1 MDYAYLIA
9 EKTMAK
15 GSQKEV
21 SRRDFMKD
29 LGGGAIGAAII
40 STQILDPRLVEAATA
55 KFSIK
60 SGIKVQQLGGR
71 WKEIRKVTETILK
84 EFEDL
89 GAKQVNWRL
98 NESNTVEKKPV
109 FIDWLAAKEITN
121 RLAAK
126 SGVKDY
132 GEYRLGDSV
141 PSRVYSDGLDG
152 VGKNIVERDWD
163 CTQLL
168 NEKRVESRLL
178 VQKAGLM
185 HQKFI
190 GIIAEQEGKR
200 RCAGLLTI
208 SFEIRPAK
216 SDDVNARM
224 KQWASWP
231 KDLTSRERP
240 KSMLV
245 EFIERSLVLG
255 GPVV

>member
-1 MDYAYLIA
+1 
-9 EKTMAK
+9 
-15 GSQKEV
+15 
-21 SRRDFMKD
+21 MKD

-40 STQILDPRLVEAATA
+40 SAQILDPGPAEAATA

-60 SGIKVQQLGGR
+60 AGMKVQQLGSR

-84 EFEDL
+84 EFEAL

-98 NESNTVEKKPV
+98 NESNTGDRKPV
-109 FIDWLAAKEITN
+109 FIDWLATKDITS
-121 RLAAK
+121 RLAEK

-132 GEYRLGDSV
+132 GEYRLGDPV
-141 PSRVYSDGLDG
+141 PSRVYNEGLDR
-152 VGKNIVERDWD
+152 VGRDIVERDWE
-163 CTQLL
+163 CAQLL
-168 NEKRVESRLL
+168 KEKRVESKLL

-190 GIIAEQEGKR
+190 GIIAEQEGTR
-200 RCAGLLTI
+200 RCVGLLTI
-208 SFEIRPAK
+208 SFENRPVK
-216 SDDVNARM
+216 FDDVDARM

-231 KDLTSRERP
+231 KDLKSREHP

-245 EFIERSLVLG
+245 DFIEKSVVLG